1 MEMIVNFFRGIF
13 GTVKVTGASMLYR
26 HPYRISA
33 EGLRSDWGSI
43 GKDIE
48 SVLGKLEKDNFHE

>member
-1 MEMIVNFFRGIF
+1 MNFFRGIF

-48 SVLGKLEKDNFHE
+48 SVLGKLEKDGFHE